1 MTKAEQRLFEIIRH
15 DENPQEALM
24 IAIGIIYD
32 YLKQPQSYQ
41 QASVGHVQELA

>member
-1 MTKAEQRLFEIIRH
+1 MTNTEQRLFEIIRH

-32 YLKQPQSYQ
+32 YLKQSQSYQ
-41 QASVGHVQELA
+41 QASAGHLQEFS